1 MKILKKVFNE
11 RNLVVILFVMV
22 MVTFSFAQK
31 ESEKMDKM
39 YYGFKIRTASP
50 YVSADIKHPIK
61 PTQAEKAKPSPSI
74 N

>member
-11 RNLVVILFVMV
+11 RNLVVILFIMV

-50 YVSADIKHPIK
+50 YVSADIKSSVKSIQP
-61 PTQAEKAKPSPSI
+61 EKAKPSI

>member
-22 MVTFSFAQK
+22 MVTFSLAQK
-31 ESEKMDKM
+31 ESEKMNKM
-39 YYGFKIRTASP
+39 YYGFKIRTTSP
-50 YVSADIKHPIK
+50 YVSADIKYPGKSVHP
-61 PTQAEKAKPSPSI
+61 EKAKRSI